1 MAKTSNQPLPK
12 NIDTMGEEMMTVFN
26 DELFSRLVCHFCH
39 RKSPKETFV
48 VKNGT
53 VTGEAW
59 HHLKRAKI
67 NSTPTSNL
75 TL

>member
-12 NIDTMGEEMMTVFN
+12 SIDTMGEEMMTVFN

-53 VTGEAW
+53 VTGEASP
-59 HHLKRAKI
+59 KKGQNYFYA
-67 NSTPTSNL
+67 NFQT
-75 TL
+75 

>member
-53 VTGEAW
+53 TQ
-59 HHLKRAKI
+59 
-67 NSTPTSNL
+67 
-75 TL
+75 